1 MNILEKIYS
10 TPVGHA
16 IARRAGLSDPPELRR
31 GRTMPT
37 GAVVLASLEG
47 GELAG
52 DTLALLGVPTEEP
65 LVDVPE
71 NRTTDESGRSLA
83 PAYPHKIGALVVDLT
98 AVTRLTDLE
107 GLRRVLRP
115 AARGLEGSG
124 RVILLARDAAGLPD
138 VEAKVVAQAIDGI
151 NRTVGKELRGGATSN
166 LIYVRDGAGPADLAS
181 TFSFLLQGRSAF
193 VDGQA
198 WRVGP
203 SRVPSELSERPFDGR
218 IAVIT
223 GAARGIGA
231 QIARVFARDGAT
243 VVAVDIPAAGESLAR
258 VANDVGGSA
267 LQLDITSPDAGERIA
282 EHVASVHGPDARIWA
297 MVNNAGITR
306 DKMLV
311 NMDEGRWASVIDVN
325 LAASMRI
332 NDWLLG
338 HPDAPGSLDTSGR
351 IVGIASTSGVA
362 GNRGQ
367 TNYAASKAGVMGLVW
382 AMAEKYADSDFTV
395 NAVAP
400 GFIET
405 EMTAAIPFVQRE
417 IFRRTNSLG
426 QGGKPTDVAELI
438 AYFCDPASGGVNG
451 QVVRVCGQNLV
462 GA

>member
-1 MNILEKIYS
+1 
-10 TPVGHA
+10 
-16 IARRAGLSDPPELRR
+16 
-31 GRTMPT
+31 MPT
-37 GAVVLASLEG
+37 GEIAAAAVG
-47 GELAG
+47 GG
-52 DTLALLGVPTEEP
+52 TLVSETLGLLGVRTREP
-65 LVDVPE
+65 LLDVAE
-71 NRTTDESGRSLA
+71 NRTRDDSGRELA
-83 PAYPHKIGALVVDLT
+83 PAYPDRIGALVVDLT
-98 AVTRLTDLE
+98 AVTRLTELE
-107 GLRRVLRP
+107 GLRQLLRP
-115 AARGLEGSG
+115 AAKGMEKSGRIVMVATDASAVAGLE
-124 RVILLARDAAGLPD
+124 
-138 VEAKVVAQAIDGI
+138 AKAVAQAIDGI

-166 LIYVRDGAGPADLAS
+166 LVYVREGTRPEDLVS
-181 TFSFLLQGRSAF
+181 TLSFLLQGRSAF

-203 SRVPSELSERPFDGR
+203 VKVRFELSDQPFADR
-218 IAVIT
+218 VVVVT

-231 QIARVFARDGAT
+231 EIVRVFARDGAT

-258 VANDVGGSA
+258 VANGVLGSA
-267 LQLDITSPDAGERIA
+267 LQLDITVPDAGEKIA
-282 EHVASVHGPDARIWA
+282 EHVAAVHGPDARIWA
-297 MVNNAGITR
+297 MIHNAGITR

-311 NMDEGRWASVIDVN
+311 NMDESRWASVIDVN

-332 NDWLLG
+332 NEWLLS
-338 HPDAPGSLDTSGR
+338 HPDAPGSLDAQGR

-382 AMAEKYADSDFTV
+382 AMAERYADSDFTV

-417 IFRRTNSLG
+417 IFRRTNSLS
-426 QGGKPTDVAELI
+426 QGGRPTDVAELI
-438 AYFCDPASGGVNG
+438 AYLSDPASGGVNG
-451 QVVRVCGQNLV
+451 QVIRVCGQNLV